1 MRILL
6 LIFMLGLAISTG
18 SFAEEPMHQDEYG
31 RWVNSAGGNLYGDSM
46 ANQEANPMW
55 NQDADPMWNSN
66 ADPNW
71 NPNADPKWNSDA
83 DPMK

>member
-1 MRILL
+1 MKILL
-6 LIFMLGLAISTG
+6 ISVLGLAISTG
-18 SFAEEPMHQDEYG
+18 LFAEESMQQDEYG
-31 RWVNSAGGNLYGDSM
+31 RWVNSAGGNIYGDSM

>member
-1 MRILL
+1 MKILL
-6 LIFMLGLAISTG
+6 ISMLGLAISTG
-18 SFAEEPMHQDEYG
+18 LFAEESMHQDEYG

>member
-1 MRILL
+1 MKILL
-6 LIFMLGLAISTG
+6 ISMLGLAISTG
-18 SFAEEPMHQDEYG
+18 LFAEESMQQDEYG
-31 RWVNSAGGNLYGDSM
+31 RWVNSAGGNIYGDSRW
-46 ANQEANPMW
+46 NP
-55 NQDADPMWNSN
+55 D

>member
-1 MRILL
+1 MKKL
-6 LIFMLGLAISTG
+6 LISMLGLAISTG
-18 SFAEEPMHQDEYG
+18 LFAEESMHQDEYG